1 MNCEVF
7 FSLWIFAIFCKL
19 FSVEMKDSLKSYQ
32 ITFSCISTIFD
43 LKVFRHA
50 CLSLSLYNNLII
62 AVALVVESLGSIFF
76 FLWWENFFFLELPLL
91 FPFVYCNTKTIN
103 VWYYQI
109 DNNNA
114 CACVKRI
121 IRTFSSLKF
130 TFRSGYS
137 RGWSSVP
144 IINMIEVIK
153 FQRSVKCFVKGN
165 KSLHFVISNVKINT
179 YFLCVIS
186 YIKD

>member
-1 MNCEVF
+1 MSKFAVERESTGVVGFPRGCQIQLHVWQRLRPPANKNSKINLNGEPKKEIGANQLWKKPMNCGIF
-7 FSLWIFAIFCKL
+7 FRWEFLPFFVGF

-91 FPFVYCNTKTIN
+91 FRLSIA
-103 VWYYQI
+103 I
-109 DNNNA
+109 L
-114 CACVKRI
+114 R
-121 IRTFSSLKF
+121 R
-130 TFRSGYS
+130 
-137 RGWSSVP
+137 
-144 IINMIEVIK
+144 
-153 FQRSVKCFVKGN
+153 
-165 KSLHFVISNVKINT
+165 
-179 YFLCVIS
+179 
-186 YIKD
+186 